1 MERFQ
6 PGEVVLLS
14 FPFSDASGA
23 KRRPALVL
31 RDTGDEDVIVARIT
45 SQMSQTAFDV
55 EIADWEAANLILPS
69 WVRVH
74 KLATLQKRLVE
85 RRLGRLTPTD

>member
-1 MERFQ
+1 MEHFQ

-14 FPFSDASGA
+14 FPFSDAFRA

-31 RDTGDEDVIVARIT
+31 RDTGDEDVIAARIT
-45 SQMSQTAFDV
+45 SQVSQTALDI
-55 EIADWEAANLILPS
+55 ELADCEAANLILPS

-74 KLATLQKRLVE
+74 KLATLQK
-85 RRLGRLTPTD
+85 